1 MSRLA
6 NANVTSR
13 VVRALKR
20 FGFEEHEGGKHTI
33 LAHPDGRHTTI
44 PRHPRINPMLLRKIL
59 KQCGVSEDDF
69 IRNY

>member
-20 FGFEEHEGGKHTI
+20 FGFEEYAGSKHTI
-33 LAHPDGRHTTI
+33 MTHPDGRYTTV
-44 PRHPRINPMLLRKIL
+44 PRHPRINPMLLKKIL
-59 KQCGVSEDDF
+59 KQCGIGEDEF